1 MPINTHSPTRSIVL
15 LALIFTVCNATT
27 HGFSIFLYSALLPQI
42 RQVFELSY
50 SQAAFIAALLQ
61 LFYMGASIVSGIAA
75 AWISP
80 RNMVKLTMALSPALL
95 ALAVATPWVL
105 PFALCLALV
114 SACAVSNWNAIAALV
129 GEVIPA
135 SHRSRVLG
143 LASSGAAFAICLN
156 GVLIALLQGIS
167 LRYFWLMCAG
177 LTLIVTLL
185 TFWAL
190 APLATGQHIK
200 QSSAPSLR
208 RVLRQWVNLC
218 MEYPVALHI
227 LLLSAFI
234 GGISGPFLNFLSAFA
249 SERLGANAQITG
261 SLWTLIGIGGVVGG
275 LLLGVLADRW
285 GALRVMALSISA
297 FGLTMLA
304 LLWQPSLNLTW
315 LAAGLFALFYF
326 PVWGLMA
333 AYLSARLSPMQSLQV
348 VSLSMVGYGLGS
360 ATANWLCGWLLQATG
375 QFGLVHGWIVCWVTA
390 SLLLLQLMARCQRC
404 EPALGQPL

>member
-1 MPINTHSPTRSIVL
+1 MPINTHSPTKSIVL
-15 LALIFTVCNATT
+15 LALIFTACNATT

-50 SQAAFIAALLQ
+50 SQAASIAALLQ
-61 LFYMGASIVSGIAA
+61 LFYMGASIASGIAA

-105 PFALCLALV
+105 PYALSLALV
-114 SACAVSNWNAIAALV
+114 SACAVANWNAIAALV
-129 GEVIPA
+129 GEVIPV

-156 GVLIALLQGIS
+156 GLLIALLQGIS
-167 LRYFWLMCAG
+167 LRHFWLICAG
-177 LTLIVTLL
+177 LTLMVTLL
-185 TFWAL
+185 TFWVL
-190 APLATGQHIK
+190 APLAKGQRTTK
-200 QSSAPSLR
+200 SSAPSLR
-208 RVLRQWVNLC
+208 RILRQWLKLC
-218 MEYPVALHI
+218 LEHPVALHM
-227 LLLSAFI
+227 LLLSTFI
-234 GGISGPFLNFLSAFA
+234 GGVSGPFLNFLSAFA

-261 SLWTLIGIGGVVGG
+261 SLWTLIGIGGAVGG
-275 LLLGVLADRW
+275 LLLGSFADRW

-297 FGLTMLA
+297 FGLAMLA
-304 LLWQPSLNLTW
+304 LLWQPTLNLTW

-333 AYLSARLSPMQSLQV
+333 AYLSARLSPVQSLQV

-390 SLLLLQLMARCQRC
+390 SLLLLKLMARRQRC

>member
-1 MPINTHSPTRSIVL
+1 MPTPTSSPTRSIGV
-15 LALIFTVCNATT
+15 LALIFTACNAST
-27 HGFSIFLYSALLPQI
+27 HGFSIFLYSALLPEI

-80 RNMVKLTMALSPALL
+80 RNMVRLTMVLSPALL
-95 ALAVATPWVL
+95 ALSVSTPWVL

-114 SACAVSNWNAIAALV
+114 SACAVSNWNAIAALAS
-129 GEVIPA
+129 EVIPA

-156 GVLIALLQGIS
+156 GVLIALLHGIS
-167 LRYFWLMCAG
+167 LMHFWLICAG

-190 APLATGQHIK
+190 TPLATEQRIEPG
-200 QSSAPSLR
+200 ATPSLR
-208 RVLRQWVNLC
+208 RVLRQWLHLC
-218 MEYPVALHI
+218 LEHPVALHI
-227 LLLSAFI
+227 LLLSGFI

-275 LLLGVLADRW
+275 LLLGSLADRW

-297 FGLTMLA
+297 FGIAMLA
-304 LLWQPSLNLTW
+304 LLWQPSLSLTW

-333 AYLSARLSPMQSLQV
+333 AYLSARLSPVQSLQV

-375 QFGLVHGWIVCWVTA
+375 QFALVHGWIACWVTA
-390 SLLLLQLMARCQRC
+390 SLLLLGLMARRQRR

>member
-1 MPINTHSPTRSIVL
+1 MPTNTHSPTRSIVL
-15 LALIFTVCNATT
+15 LALIFTACNATT

-50 SQAAFIAALLQ
+50 SQAALIAALLQ
-61 LFYMGASIVSGIAA
+61 LFYMGASIVSGVAA

-156 GVLIALLQGIS
+156 GVLIALLRGIS
-167 LRYFWLMCAG
+167 LQYFWLMCAG

-208 RVLRQWVNLC
+208 PVLRQWVNLC
-218 MEYPVALHI
+218 LEYPVALHI

-249 SERLGANAQITG
+249 SERLGANAEVTG
-261 SLWTLIGIGGVVGG
+261 SLWTLIGIGGVAGG
-275 LLLGVLADRW
+275 LLLGALADRW

-297 FGLTMLA
+297 FGLAMLA

-333 AYLSARLSPMQSLQV
+333 AYLSARLSPVHSLQV

-375 QFGLVHGWIVCWVTA
+375 QFGLVHGWIICWVTA
-390 SLLLLQLMARCQRC
+390 SLLLLGLMARRQRC
-404 EPALGQPL
+404 KPALGQPV

>member
-1 MPINTHSPTRSIVL
+1 MPINTHSATRPIVL
-15 LALIFTVCNATT
+15 LALIFTACNATT

-50 SQAAFIAALLQ
+50 SQAAFVAALLQ

-177 LTLIVTLL
+177 LTLTVTLL

-218 MEYPVALHI
+218 LEYPVALHI

-275 LLLGVLADRW
+275 LLLGALADRW
-285 GALRVMALSISA
+285 GTLRVMALSISA
-297 FGLTMLA
+297 FGLAMLA

-333 AYLSARLSPMQSLQV
+333 AYLSARLSPVQSLQV

-390 SLLLLQLMARCQRC
+390 SLLLLRLMARRQRC

>member
-1 MPINTHSPTRSIVL
+1 MPINPHSPTRSIVL
-15 LALIFTVCNATT
+15 LALIFTACNATT

-105 PFALCLALV
+105 PYALCLALV
-114 SACAVSNWNAIAALV
+114 SACAVANWNAIAALV

-156 GVLIALLQGIS
+156 GLLIALLQGIS
-167 LRYFWLMCAG
+167 LRHFWLICAG
-177 LTLIVTLL
+177 LTLMVTLL
-185 TFWAL
+185 TFWVL
-190 APLATGQHIK
+190 APLATGQRTK
-200 QSSAPSLR
+200 QSRAPSLS
-208 RVLRQWVNLC
+208 RVLRQWLNLC
-218 MEYPVALHI
+218 LEYPVALHI

-275 LLLGVLADRW
+275 LLLGSLADRW
-285 GALRVMALSISA
+285 GALKVMALSISA
-297 FGLTMLA
+297 FGLAMLG

-333 AYLSARLSPMQSLQV
+333 AYLSARLSPVHSLQV

-375 QFGLVHGWIVCWVTA
+375 QFGLVHGWILCWVTA
-390 SLLLLQLMARCQRC
+390 SLLLLGLMARRQRC
-404 EPALGQPL
+404 ESALGQPL

>member
-1 MPINTHSPTRSIVL
+1 MPINPPSPTRSIVL
-15 LALIFTVCNATT
+15 LALIFTACNATT

-105 PFALCLALV
+105 PYALCLALV
-114 SACAVSNWNAIAALV
+114 SACAVANWNAIAALV

-167 LRYFWLMCAG
+167 LRHFWLVCAG
-177 LTLIVTLL
+177 LTLMVTLL
-185 TFWAL
+185 TFWVL
-190 APLATGQHIK
+190 APLATAQRIK

-208 RVLRQWVNLC
+208 RILRQWLKLC
-218 MEYPVALHI
+218 VEYPVALHI

-275 LLLGVLADRW
+275 LLLGSLADRW
-285 GALRVMALSISA
+285 GALRVMALSIGA
-297 FGLTMLA
+297 FGLAMLA

-333 AYLSARLSPMQSLQV
+333 AYLSARLSPVQSLQV

-390 SLLLLQLMARCQRC
+390 SLLLLGLMARRQRC

>member
-1 MPINTHSPTRSIVL
+1 MPFDPHSPTKSIIL
-15 LALIFTVCNATT
+15 LALIFTACNATT

-50 SQAAFIAALLQ
+50 SQAASIAALLQ
-61 LFYMGASIVSGIAA
+61 LFYMGASIASGIAA

-105 PFALCLALV
+105 PYALSLALV
-114 SACAVSNWNAIAALV
+114 SACAVANWNAIAALV
-129 GEVIPA
+129 GEVIPV

-156 GVLIALLQGIS
+156 GLLIALLQGIS
-167 LRYFWLMCAG
+167 LRHFWLICAG
-177 LTLIVTLL
+177 LTLMVTLL
-185 TFWAL
+185 TFWVL
-190 APLATGQHIK
+190 APLAKGQRTTK
-200 QSSAPSLR
+200 SSAPSLR
-208 RVLRQWVNLC
+208 RILRQWLKLC
-218 MEYPVALHI
+218 LEHPVALHV
-227 LLLSAFI
+227 LLLSTFI

-261 SLWTLIGIGGVVGG
+261 SLWTLIGIGGAVGG
-275 LLLGVLADRW
+275 LLLGSFADRW

-297 FGLTMLA
+297 FGLAMLA

-333 AYLSARLSPMQSLQV
+333 AYLSARLSPVQSLQV

-390 SLLLLQLMARCQRC
+390 SLLLLRLMARRQRC

>member
-1 MPINTHSPTRSIVL
+1 
-15 LALIFTVCNATT
+15 
-27 HGFSIFLYSALLPQI
+27 
-42 RQVFELSY
+42 
-50 SQAAFIAALLQ
+50 
-61 LFYMGASIVSGIAA
+61 MGASIVSGIAA

-208 RVLRQWVNLC
+208 RVLRQWVDLC
-218 MEYPVALHI
+218 LEYPVALHI

-275 LLLGVLADRW
+275 LLLGALADRW

-297 FGLTMLA
+297 FGLAMLA

-333 AYLSARLSPMQSLQV
+333 AYLSARLSPVQSLQV

-390 SLLLLQLMARCQRC
+390 SLLLLRLMARRQRC

>member
-1 MPINTHSPTRSIVL
+1 
-15 LALIFTVCNATT
+15 LALIFTACNATT

-50 SQAAFIAALLQ
+50 SQAAFVAALLQ

-208 RVLRQWVNLC
+208 RVLRQWVDLC
-218 MEYPVALHI
+218 LEYPVALHI

-275 LLLGVLADRW
+275 LLLGALADRW

-297 FGLTMLA
+297 FGLAMLA

-333 AYLSARLSPMQSLQV
+333 AYLSARLSPVQSLQV

-390 SLLLLQLMARCQRC
+390 SLLLLRLMARRQRC

>member
-1 MPINTHSPTRSIVL
+1 MPITVSSPARSIGV
-15 LALIFTVCNATT
+15 LALIFTACNATT
-27 HGFSIFLYSALLPQI
+27 HGFSIFLYSALLPEI

-80 RNMVKLTMALSPALL
+80 RNMVRLTMAFSPALL

-114 SACAVSNWNAIAALV
+114 SACAVSNWNAIAALAS
-129 GEVIPA
+129 EVVPA
-135 SHRSRVLG
+135 SLRSRVLG

-156 GVLIALLQGIS
+156 GVLIALLHGIS
-167 LRYFWLMCAG
+167 LMHFWLICAV

-190 APLATGQHIK
+190 APLVTEPRIK
-200 QSSAPSLR
+200 PGSTPSLR
-208 RVLRQWVNLC
+208 RVLKQWLNLC
-218 MEYPVALHI
+218 QEHPVALHI

-234 GGISGPFLNFLSAFA
+234 GGVSGPFLNFLSAFA
-249 SERLGANAQITG
+249 SERLAANAQITG

-275 LLLGVLADRW
+275 LLLGSLADRW

-297 FGLTMLA
+297 FGLAMLV
-304 LLWQPSLNLTW
+304 LLWQPSLSLTW

-333 AYLSARLSPMQSLQV
+333 AYLSARLSPVQSLQV

-375 QFGLVHGWIVCWVTA
+375 QFALVHGWIACWVTA
-390 SLLLLQLMARCQRC
+390 SLLLLGLMARRQRR
-404 EPALGQPL
+404 EPALRQPL

>member
-1 MPINTHSPTRSIVL
+1 
-15 LALIFTVCNATT
+15 LALIFTACNATT

-50 SQAAFIAALLQ
+50 SQAALIAALLQ
-61 LFYMGASIVSGIAA
+61 LFYMGASIVSGVAA

-156 GVLIALLQGIS
+156 GVLIALLRGIS
-167 LRYFWLMCAG
+167 LQYFWLMCAG

-208 RVLRQWVNLC
+208 PVLRQWVNLC
-218 MEYPVALHI
+218 LEYPVALHI

-249 SERLGANAQITG
+249 SERLGANAEVTG
-261 SLWTLIGIGGVVGG
+261 SLWTLIGIGGVAGG
-275 LLLGVLADRW
+275 LLLGALADRW

-297 FGLTMLA
+297 FGLAMLA

-333 AYLSARLSPMQSLQV
+333 AYLSARLSPVHSLQV

-375 QFGLVHGWIVCWVTA
+375 QFGLVHGWIICWVTA
-390 SLLLLQLMARCQRC
+390 SVLLLGLMARRQRC
-404 EPALGQPL
+404 KPALGQPV

>member
-1 MPINTHSPTRSIVL
+1 MPINTHSATRSIVI
-15 LALIFTVCNATT
+15 LALIFTACNATT

-50 SQAAFIAALLQ
+50 SQAAFVAALLQ

-208 RVLRQWVNLC
+208 RVLRQWVDLC
-218 MEYPVALHI
+218 LEYPVALHI

-275 LLLGVLADRW
+275 LLLAALADRW

-297 FGLTMLA
+297 FGLAMLA

-333 AYLSARLSPMQSLQV
+333 AYLSARLSPVQSLQV

-390 SLLLLQLMARCQRC
+390 SLLLLRLMARRQRC

>member
-1 MPINTHSPTRSIVL
+1 MPIKKKTRTRSIVL
-15 LALIFTVCNATT
+15 LAIIFTACNATT

-50 SQAAFIAALLQ
+50 SQAAFIAAMLQ
-61 LFYMGASIVSGIAA
+61 LFYMGASIISGIAA
-75 AWISP
+75 AWVSP
-80 RNMVKLTMALSPALL
+80 RNMVRLTMALSPALL

-114 SACAVSNWNAIAALV
+114 SACAVSNWNAIAALA

-143 LASSGAAFAICLN
+143 LASSGAAFAICIN
-156 GVLIALLQGIS
+156 GVLIALLHGIS
-167 LRYFWLMCAG
+167 LKHFWMICAG
-177 LTLIVTLL
+177 LTLIATLL

-190 APLATGQHIK
+190 APLAKEHGLK
-200 QSSAPSLR
+200 PGSAPSLSQ
-208 RVLRQWVNLC
+208 VLRQWLHLC
-218 MEYPVALHI
+218 LEHPVALHV

-249 SERLGANAQITG
+249 SERLGASSQITG
-261 SLWTLIGIGGVVGG
+261 SLWMLIGIGGVVGG
-275 LLLGVLADRW
+275 LLLGSLADRW
-285 GALRVMALSISA
+285 GALRVMVLSISA
-297 FGLTMLA
+297 FGLAMLA
-304 LLWQPSLNLTW
+304 LLWQPALSLTW

-333 AYLSARLSPMQSLQV
+333 AYLSTRLSPVQSLQV

-360 ATANWLCGWLLQATG
+360 AIANWLCGWLLQATG
-375 QFGLVHGWIVCWVTA
+375 NFALVHGWIVCWATA
-390 SLLLLQLMARCQRC
+390 SLLLLGLMARRQRR
-404 EPALGQPL
+404 EPALSQPL

>member
-1 MPINTHSPTRSIVL
+1 MPINTHSATRSIVI
-15 LALIFTVCNATT
+15 LALIFTACNATT
-27 HGFSIFLYSALLPQI
+27 HGFSIFLYSAVVPQI

-50 SQAAFIAALLQ
+50 SQAAFVAALLQ

-208 RVLRQWVNLC
+208 RVLRQWVDLC
-218 MEYPVALHI
+218 LEYPVALHI

-275 LLLGVLADRW
+275 LLLGALADRW

-297 FGLTMLA
+297 FGLAMLA

-333 AYLSARLSPMQSLQV
+333 AYLSARLSPVQSLQV

-390 SLLLLQLMARCQRC
+390 SLLLLRLMARRQRC

>member
-1 MPINTHSPTRSIVL
+1 MQNTASLPVRSIGV
-15 LALIFTVCNATT
+15 LALIFTACNATT
-27 HGFSIFLYSALLPQI
+27 HGFSIFLYSALLPEI
-42 RQVFELSY
+42 RQQFELNY

-80 RNMVKLTMALSPALL
+80 RNMVRLTMALSPALL

-114 SACAVSNWNAIAALV
+114 SACAVSNWNAIAALAS
-129 GEVIPA
+129 EVIPA

-143 LASSGAAFAICLN
+143 LASSGAAFAICIN
-156 GVLIALLQGIS
+156 GVLIALLHGIS
-167 LRYFWLMCAG
+167 LKHFWLICAG
-177 LTLIVTLL
+177 LTLIATLL

-190 APLATGQHIK
+190 APLAKEHGLK
-200 QSSAPSLR
+200 PGSAPSLR
-208 RVLRQWVNLC
+208 KVLRQWLHLC
-218 MEYPVALHI
+218 LEHPVALHI

-249 SERLGANAQITG
+249 SERLGATAQITG
-261 SLWTLIGIGGVVGG
+261 SLWTLIGMGGVIGG
-275 LLLGVLADRW
+275 LLLGSLADRW
-285 GALRVMALSISA
+285 GALKVMALSISA
-297 FGLTMLA
+297 FGLAMLA
-304 LLWQPSLNLTW
+304 LLWQPSLGLTW

-333 AYLSARLSPMQSLQV
+333 AYLSARLSPVQSLQV

-375 QFGLVHGWIVCWVTA
+375 QFGLVHGWIVCCVTGSL
-390 SLLLLQLMARCQRC
+390 SLLRLMARRQRC
-404 EPALGQPL
+404 EPTLGQPL

>member
-1 MPINTHSPTRSIVL
+1 MPINTHSATRSIVI
-15 LALIFTVCNATT
+15 LALIFTACNATT

-50 SQAAFIAALLQ
+50 SQAAFVAALLQ

-80 RNMVKLTMALSPALL
+80 RNMVKLTMAFSPALL

-208 RVLRQWVNLC
+208 WVLRQWVDLC
-218 MEYPVALHI
+218 LEYPVALHI

-275 LLLGVLADRW
+275 LLLGALADRW

-297 FGLTMLA
+297 FGLAMLA

-333 AYLSARLSPMQSLQV
+333 AYLSARLSPVQSLQV

-390 SLLLLQLMARCQRC
+390 SLLLLRLMARRQRC

>member
-15 LALIFTVCNATT
+15 LALIFTACNATT

-50 SQAAFIAALLQ
+50 SQAAFVAALLQ

-95 ALAVATPWVL
+95 ALAVATPCVL

-218 MEYPVALHI
+218 LEYPVALHI

-275 LLLGVLADRW
+275 LLLGALADRW

-297 FGLTMLA
+297 FGLAMLA

-333 AYLSARLSPMQSLQV
+333 AYLSARLSPVQSLQV

-390 SLLLLQLMARCQRC
+390 SLLLLRLMARRQRC